1 MRAIRRLA
9 ATGAVVAVISVVG
22 VWAPAE
28 ADAHV
33 TVSATGA
40 VQGGYAVLTFRVPTE
55 SDTASTTGL
64 TVQLPLD
71 HPLASVSIQPH
82 PGWSYKTTSTA
93 LHPPVTTDDG
103 EVSEA
108 ISVIEWKADGAAT
121 AIKPGEFDQFL
132 VSVGPLP
139 KVATL
144 TFRAVQ
150 SYSDGTVV
158 SWIEVPA
165 AGSSAEPEHPA
176 PSVTLAPAAGAT
188 GSGTAATTATAASSP
203 RRSSGA
209 SAGAATAGI
218 VLGATGVV
226 LGAAALAVTTLHRRR
241 PSQDPRD

>member
-9 ATGAVVAVISVVG
+9 ATGAVLAVISVVG

-82 PGWSYKTTSTA
+82 PGWSYKTTQTA

-176 PSVTLAPAAGAT
+176 PSVTLAPAAGT
-188 GSGTAATTATAASSP
+188 GTAARTATAASSP
-203 RRSSGA
+203 RRSSEA

-218 VLGATGVV
+218 VLGAIGVV
-226 LGAAALAVTTLHRRR
+226 LGAAALAVTTSQRRR